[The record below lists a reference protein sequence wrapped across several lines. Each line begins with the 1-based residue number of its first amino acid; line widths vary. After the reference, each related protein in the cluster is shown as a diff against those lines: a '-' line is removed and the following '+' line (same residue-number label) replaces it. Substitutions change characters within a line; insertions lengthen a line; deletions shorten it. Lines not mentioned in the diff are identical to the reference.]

1 MLLFSSAFA
10 LPILAGPQHF
20 SVAEKILFAA
30 MVVGSGYGFWRRFGV
45 VLKKILA
52 SKKDANF
59 KLFPIGKRVWD
70 FFWEV
75 LCQAKVIRERP
86 LPGLAHAA
94 VFWAFLAFALVTLNH
109 CATGLGIG
117 FLSPAGPI
125 GRWYFYFAAAFALFC
140 AVGIAGLFVR
150 RFLVRPKW
158 LGEKLSWESGFIAFL
173 IFALMA
179 TYLASFFVADTDPAA
194 RGLWWLHTLA
204 LLTFLPL
211 IPHTKHLHLVLSP
224 ATIFLSRGSFAQIPP
239 LSGDED
245 FGLVAGTDLTQLISL
260 QAYSCVECGRCTE
273 HCPAATTGKLLNP
286 KEIILGVRAYLN
298 DLGPASDQPLLGK
311 YNAQEAVFQ
320 CTTCGACEFQCPVGI
335 EHVPILVGLRRGAVN
350 TGEWDN
356 DYGAKLFLA
365 LERGSNALGLSA
377 VERDKFIQKEALP
390 LFDGSQ
396 EYCLWLGCMGGYDPK
411 GRDIIS
417 DFARVMNYLGASYGV
432 LRKEKCTGD
441 PARRLGNDLV
451 FQQLAEAN
459 LETLKQNK
467 VKKIISICPH
477 CVRTIQEDWKEYG
490 TPPEIEHHSEF
501 LARFADKLPRAV
513 AAPASKPALQTQANS
528 EGFVTGHD
536 FSHAETAPN
545 ESRALAPAKLEGYE
559 RQPVHYAQAKSDG
572 ALAPEGS
579 EKIVFHDPCYLGRY
593 RNVYDEPRQLVQ
605 LAGTL
610 VEAPRNHERSFCCG
624 AGGGLAFLGEET
636 GQRVSHN
643 RAAELVATGATTV
656 ATACPFC
663 NSMFRDALT
672 EQGEGAPKLLDIAQL
687 AARTLPQTLREDTLL
702 RYFLGEAP
710 VSRLADEASRSL
722 THINDLESH
731 IAIED
736 MEEFFKLTRDNI
748 LALCDAG
755 ISGHLSA
762 QALNTIAFTLLAS
775 DRFELNGDDEPMCE
789 ILHDWSAPEINFPL
803 NSETLKMHRSWL
815 TGESTP
821 PERLRPARSP
831 SQGKTVSLRRKVP
844 TRSTNRR

>member
-1 MLLFSSAFA
+1 
-10 LPILAGPQHF
+10 
-20 SVAEKILFAA
+20 
-30 MVVGSGYGFWRRFGV
+30 
-45 VLKKILA
+45 
-52 SKKDANF
+52 
-59 KLFPIGKRVWD
+59 
-70 FFWEV
+70 
-75 LCQAKVIRERP
+75 
-86 LPGLAHAA
+86 
-94 VFWAFLAFALVTLNH
+94 
-109 CATGLGIG
+109 
-117 FLSPAGPI
+117 
-125 GRWYFYFAAAFALFC
+125 
-140 AVGIAGLFVR
+140 
-150 RFLVRPKW
+150 
-158 LGEKLSWESGFIAFL
+158 
-173 IFALMA
+173 
-179 TYLASFFVADTDPAA
+179 
-194 RGLWWLHTLA
+194 
-204 LLTFLPL
+204 
-211 IPHTKHLHLVLSP
+211 
-224 ATIFLSRGSFAQIPP
+224 
-239 LSGDED
+239 
-245 FGLVAGTDLTQLISL
+245 
-260 QAYSCVECGRCTE
+260 
-273 HCPAATTGKLLNP
+273 
-286 KEIILGVRAYLN
+286 LN

-417 DFARVMNYLGASYGV
+417 DFARVMNYLGTSYGV

-501 LARFADKLPRAV
+501 LARFADKLPTKGADQPLKGTGFSPYIQPTR
-513 AAPASKPALQTQANS
+513 KS
-528 EGFVTGHD
+528 EG
-536 FSHAETAPN
+536 
-545 ESRALAPAKLEGYE
+545 ALAPA
-559 RQPVHYAQAKSDG
+559 
-572 ALAPEGS
+572 AP

-643 RAAELVATGATTV
+643 RAEELVATGAQTI

-663 NSMFRDALT
+663 NTMFRDALA
-672 EQGEGAPKLLDIAQL
+672 EGEAPPQLLDIAQL
-687 AARTLPQTLREDTLL
+687 AARNLPTKSQIE
-702 RYFLGEAP
+702 LG
-710 VSRLADEASRSL
+710 
-722 THINDLESH
+722 
-731 IAIED
+731 
-736 MEEFFKLTRDNI
+736 
-748 LALCDAG
+748 
-755 ISGHLSA
+755 
-762 QALNTIAFTLLAS
+762 
-775 DRFELNGDDEPMCE
+775 
-789 ILHDWSAPEINFPL
+789 
-803 NSETLKMHRSWL
+803 
-815 TGESTP
+815 
-821 PERLRPARSP
+821 
-831 SQGKTVSLRRKVP
+831 
-844 TRSTNRR
+844 